1 MGAIVIDSTKEKNE
15 ELKKK
20 WSKVNKVSETLTSIS
35 SSGFII
41 SLLSPFDFEGPV
53 IEIVT
58 AAVAAVGF
66 ILKKVSESKLD
77 KLEDNILDKEDK
89 DTLLNISENLGKIVL
104 SDNNTKKR

>member
-15 ELKKK
+15 ELKQK
-20 WSKVNKVSETLTSIS
+20 WSKINKLSGTLTLIS
-35 SSGFII
+35 SNGFII
-41 SLLSPFDFEGPV
+41 SLLSPFDFDGPV

-77 KLEDNILDKEDK
+77 KLEDNILDNTDK
-89 DTLLNISENLGKIVL
+89 DTLLTISENLGKIIP
-104 SDNNTKKR
+104 NNNSKKR

>member
-1 MGAIVIDSTKEKNE
+1 MGAIVIDSTIEKNE

-20 WSKVNKVSETLTSIS
+20 WSKVNEVSKTLTSIS
-35 SSGFII
+35 SSGFIV

-77 KLEDNILDKEDK
+77 KLENSILDDNDK
-89 DTLLNISENLGKIVL
+89 DTLLNISENLGKVI
-104 SDNNTKKR
+104 STNSGKKR

>member
-66 ILKKVSESKLD
+66 ILKKVSESKLN
-77 KLEDNILDKEDK
+77 KLEDNILDNTDK
-89 DTLLNISENLGKIVL
+89 DTLLNISENLGKVI
-104 SDNNTKKR
+104 SANSGKKR

>member
-20 WSKVNKVSETLTSIS
+20 WSKVNKISETLISIS

-66 ILKKVSESKLD
+66 ILKKVSESKL
-77 KLEDNILDKEDK
+77 EDNEEL
-89 DTLLNISENLGKIVL
+89 
-104 SDNNTKKR
+104 

>member
-20 WSKVNKVSETLTSIS
+20 WSKINKVSETLTSIS

-58 AAVAAVGF
+58 AATAAVGF

-77 KLEDNILDKEDK
+77 KLEDNILDNTDK
-89 DTLLNISENLGKIVL
+89 DTLLTISQNLGKIIP
-104 SDNNTKKR
+104 NNNSKKR

>member
-20 WSKVNKVSETLTSIS
+20 WSKVNKISETLISIS